1 MLHMKIFVHTLVAII
16 KISKEKND
24 CKGVVD
30 AMTDGSSSE
39 MVAEHGCAALCP
51 LASNA
56 KRIAAAGGIA
66 IILSTMKE
74 HGSSNASVAQN
85 GCGVLWHLASSNTDN
100 KKSIGETGGIAT

>member
-39 MVAEHGCAALCP
+39 MVAEHGCAALCS

-56 KRIAAAGGIA
+56 KRIAEAGVA
-66 IILSTMKE
+66 LS
-74 HGSSNASVAQN
+74 SFSA
-85 GCGVLWHLASSNTDN
+85 
-100 KKSIGETGGIAT
+100 